1 MLNGLGICS
10 GIGRLE
16 HALDPWVNWVAHC
29 EREPYPA
36 AVLLGQTGVP
46 TWDDL
51 LTFPWKDFAGKID
64 IVAAGFPCQDVST
77 AGLGLGLDGQRSILV
92 FEILKGCGKIE
103 PQYIFLENVPRVTA
117 LMGERI
123 ITDLALLGY
132 DARWLCLRSPDT
144 SPIQEGERWFL
155 LAQANSARLSGGTIA
170 EEIGREAQSSAWSK
184 SSRGSAT
191 PDWHKQTEYEL
202 RRNIDGVPYRIH
214 RIKALGNA
222 VVSEQAR
229 QAFQIL
235 SGLQQPTP
243 ISARKENE
251 G

>member
-155 LAQANSARLSGGTIA
+155 LAQANSARLSGGGLSPKKL
-170 EEIGREAQSSAWSK
+170 EERRNHPRGVNLQEEVQRRTGINKLSTSFVEILMGCPIGYTELKPWVMPWYQSKRDKRSK
-184 SSRGSAT
+184 S
-191 PDWHKQTEYEL
+191 
-202 RRNIDGVPYRIH
+202 
-214 RIKALGNA
+214 
-222 VVSEQAR
+222 
-229 QAFQIL
+229 
-235 SGLQQPTP
+235 
-243 ISARKENE
+243 
-251 G
+251 